1 MVDGRGCRIAL
12 SPNGVD
18 CAHNRPGLAQPQPA
32 SLVYNGSLTYSAN
45 YDAMRWFLGEVYPRI
60 RAQVPEVTLAITGST
75 QGVGLAGLA
84 LDDSVA
90 LTGYV
95 DDVRLPVAE
104 AAVAVAPIR
113 QGGGTR
119 LKILEAMALGT
130 PVVATAK
137 GAEGLDVV
145 DGEHLLLAD
154 DPERFAAAVL
164 RLLADQ
170 ALAARLAANARQ
182 SVQQRYEWEAIG
194 RRFVA
199 LVEDVVQQREAA

>member
-1 MVDGRGCRIAL
+1 
-12 SPNGVD
+12 
-18 CAHNRPGLAQPQPA
+18 
-32 SLVYNGSLTYSAN
+32 
-45 YDAMRWFLGEVYPRI
+45 
-60 RAQVPEVTLAITGST
+60 
-75 QGVGLAGLA
+75 
-84 LDDSVA
+84 
-90 LTGYV
+90 
-95 DDVRLPVAE
+95 
-104 AAVAVAPIR
+104 VAPIR